1 MSEGKD
7 PEAQD
12 ERFKAMATKT
22 KAKKHDPVRNE
33 DLYRAMQEIR
43 RSSAASRHIVK
54 SRKGTRSASK
64 GRAIRDCS
72 Y

>member
-1 MSEGKD
+1 
-7 PEAQD
+7 
-12 ERFKAMATKT
+12 MATKT

-33 DLYRAMQEIR
+33 ELYRAMQEIR